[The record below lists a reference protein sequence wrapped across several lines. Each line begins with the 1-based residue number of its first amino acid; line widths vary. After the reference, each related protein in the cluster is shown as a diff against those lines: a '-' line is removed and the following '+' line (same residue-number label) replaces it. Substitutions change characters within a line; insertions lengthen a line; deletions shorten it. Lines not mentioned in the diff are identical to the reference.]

1 MPIHDW
7 TRVSDGTFHDFHVAW
22 ISEIRKALNRG
33 VLPPDYYAQAEQMIG
48 PMGPDVLTLQR
59 PGETRLI
66 GDYTGELATA
76 TLPQFSLRASATIMD
91 YARKRRTLHIHHNS
105 DHRIVAV
112 IEIVSPGNKSNR
124 HAFRSFLKKAVDCLD
139 LGLHL
144 MIVDLFP
151 PGPRDPNGIHGAIWD
166 DFTTTTFEQPKDR
179 PLMLVSYYAGLTRE
193 AFIEPVAV
201 GTPLRD
207 MPLFLEPD
215 LFVNVPLE
223 ATYLEAYDGV
233 AQIWKDVLEA
243 T

>member
-1 MPIHDW
+1 MPVHDW
-7 TRVSDGTFHDFHVAW
+7 TRVSDGTFHAFHVSW
-22 ISEIRKALNRG
+22 ISEIQRSLNKG

-59 PGETRLI
+59 PGGVRPV
-66 GDYTGELATA
+66 GDYTGELAVA
-76 TLPQFSLRASATIMD
+76 TLPAFNLRASATITE
-91 YARKRRTLHIHHNS
+91 YARKRRTLHVRHAS

-124 HAFRSFLKKAVDCLD
+124 HAFRSFVQKAFDCLD

-166 DFTTTTFEQPKDR
+166 DLTDATFEQPKDR
-179 PLMLVSYYAGLTRE
+179 PLMLASYYAGLTRE

-207 MPLFLEPD
+207 MPLFLESD

-233 AQIWKDVLEA
+233 AQVWKDVLEA